1 MGYGD
6 FQFYDIVI
14 FALIAIFLVFR
25 LRNVLGKR
33 TGFERSVREKSEGL
47 DKNLKSETKANIVP
61 ELEENFVELKKAYI
75 AINNFDHNNFL
86 DGAKNAFETIINSF
100 NKGDKKTLKTL
111 LSENVYGVFEKAID
125 EKNVDPSSQIFS
137 LKISKVEKVV
147 IDNNKIAI
155 SVIFISEHFKN
166 NDETTIVKK
175 EDTWTFEK
183 DALSKNPNW
192 LLSST

>member
-33 TGFERSVREKSEGL
+33 TGFERSVREKSESL
-47 DKNLKSETKANIVP
+47 DKNLKSETKAKIVP

-100 NKGDKKTLKTL
+100 NKGDKKTLNTL